1 MIRSLHEL
9 CCSGIGP
16 NDGNWNQRA
25 YICRRRQQGF
35 EIAEDSPGN
44 GMDSI
49 RLFMTLSSLE
59 QIGGADLFLCCDP
72 FSTQKMCVEG
82 ILKILCL
89 ALVFSLLWF
98 SRDLRGAL
106 TLWS

>member
-1 MIRSLHEL
+1 MSCAALGLDIS
-9 CCSGIGP
+9 

-59 QIGGADLFLCCDP
+59 VQICFFMCCDP
-72 FSTQKMCVEG
+72 FFAQKMCVEG